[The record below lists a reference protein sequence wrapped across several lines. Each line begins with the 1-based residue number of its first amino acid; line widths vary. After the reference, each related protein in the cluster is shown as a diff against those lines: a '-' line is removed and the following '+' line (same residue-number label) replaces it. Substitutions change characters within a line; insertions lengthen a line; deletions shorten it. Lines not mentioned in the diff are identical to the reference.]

1 MLFYS
6 RIHSFIPSWQHQP
19 KISSNFFSLA
29 NDRLNSTTR
38 HQNLTRFH
46 PNLTTKPRQ
55 DVSSIQ
61 IITSNSK
68 KKGNNQQAKRANG
81 SQKKLEVKN
90 VFHGKSKFNY
100 WYRRVHHANQ
110 HCCFIQERIM
120 PDWKLVSSTLKLNT
134 EESTATEALKFS
146 AVQIIC
152 CRTALKRRNSF
163 LECQVRQTQGAV
175 GREML
180 GFVHGRWKRMY
191 CIHTHQFSSIFVLTD
206 KTNCNLSKH
215 KIL

>member
-1 MLFYS
+1 MRSYLQD
-6 RIHSFIPSWQHQP
+6 IPSYRAGNTSQRYQAT
-19 KISSNFFSLA
+19 FFSVA

-120 PDWKLVSSTLKLNT
+120 PDWKLVSSTLKQNI

-146 AVQIIC
+146 AVQIIS
-152 CRTALKRRNSF
+152 CRTAFKRRNSF

-180 GFVHGRWKRMY
+180 WFRSRKVETNVLHSHTPVL
-191 CIHTHQFSSIFVLTD
+191 IH
-206 KTNCNLSKH
+206 NCLDR
-215 KIL
+215 

>member
-1 MLFYS
+1 MRSYLQD
-6 RIHSFIPSWQHQP
+6 IPSYRAGNTSQRYQAT
-19 KISSNFFSLA
+19 FFSVA

-90 VFHGKSKFNY
+90 VFHGKSKVIDRWHVTRYARFRNFASIPHSAAASK
-100 WYRRVHHANQ
+100 VHVYLLWHFPNPVPVQPEQKKTGKMSA
-110 HCCFIQERIM
+110 ERKAS
-120 PDWKLVSSTLKLNT
+120 D
-134 EESTATEALKFS
+134 
-146 AVQIIC
+146 AVV
-152 CRTALKRRNSF
+152 T
-163 LECQVRQTQGAV
+163 
-175 GREML
+175 
-180 GFVHGRWKRMY
+180 
-191 CIHTHQFSSIFVLTD
+191 VL
-206 KTNCNLSKH
+206 
-215 KIL
+215 